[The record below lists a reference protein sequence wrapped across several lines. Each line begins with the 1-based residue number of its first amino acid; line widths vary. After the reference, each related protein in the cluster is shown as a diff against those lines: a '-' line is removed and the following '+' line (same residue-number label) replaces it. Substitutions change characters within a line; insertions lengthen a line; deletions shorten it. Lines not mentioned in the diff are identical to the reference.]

1 MKSFSFG
8 KSTVSQDGPCYII
21 AEIGNN
27 HQGDIKV
34 ALKMIKTA
42 AGMGVNAVKF
52 QKRDNKTLY
61 TKSMYN
67 KPYENENSYGS
78 TYGEHRDHLEFCWDK
93 YVELKKCAEDNDVEF
108 MCTAFDF
115 KSVDFLEQLGI
126 TSYKVASGDVTNT
139 PLLEYIAQTKKP
151 MFISTGGATLEEI
164 RVAYDTVTKYNDT
177 ICLLHCVAGYPTEY
191 EYLNL
196 NTINILK
203 KEFPDILIGY
213 SGHDYGI
220 LAPVLAYMLGAVV
233 VEKHFTLNRAWK
245 GTDHKFSLEPTGLYK
260 MTRDLRR
267 VDVSVGNG
275 KKVVHEFEKDPI
287 SKMSKSLYASR
298 KLQAGRV
305 LTADDISI
313 KSPGGGIPP
322 YKMEEVLGKMLKIN
336 LPEEALFSFDYFE

>member
-1 MKSFSFG
+1 
-8 KSTVSQDGPCYII
+8 
-21 AEIGNN
+21 
-27 HQGDIKV
+27 
-34 ALKMIKTA
+34 
-42 AGMGVNAVKF
+42 
-52 QKRDNKTLY
+52 
-61 TKSMYN
+61 
-67 KPYENENSYGS
+67 
-78 TYGEHRDHLEFCWDK
+78 
-93 YVELKKCAEDNDVEF
+93 
-108 MCTAFDF
+108 
-115 KSVDFLEQLGI
+115 
-126 TSYKVASGDVTNT
+126 
-139 PLLEYIAQTKKP
+139 
-151 MFISTGGATLEEI
+151 MF
-164 RVAYDTVTKYNDT
+164 
-177 ICLLHCVAGYPTEY
+177 LHCVAGYPTEY